1 MAHCG
6 ATQDRPTRDPDRW
19 YVDDLRPGDH
29 EAWSRLHRGYLDF
42 YEAARPD
49 EVSAVVW
56 TWLLDPAHEL
66 EALVVRPEPGAEPVG
81 LAHYRPFPRPL
92 HGATACFLDD
102 LFVARQARGTGAVDA
117 LLAALQERCRQR
129 GWSHVRWVTRAEN
142 ATAQRTYDRLAV
154 RTELVT
160 YDLDAAP

>member
-1 MAHCG
+1 MALG
-6 ATQDRPTRDPDRW
+6 RPTRDPRQW
-19 YVDDLRPGDH
+19 HVDDLRPADR

-42 YEAARPD
+42 YGSTRPA

-56 TWLLDPAHEL
+56 SWLLDPAHEL
-66 EALVVRPEPGAEPVG
+66 EGLVVRPGPDADPVG

-92 HGATACFLDD
+92 HGSTACFLDD
-102 LFVARQARGTGAVDA
+102 LFVARPARGTGAVDA
-117 LLAALQERCRQR
+117 LLAALQERCRER
-129 GWSHVRWVTRAEN
+129 GWSPIRWVTRADN